1 MREAGYIENSI
12 AALQGLL
19 ELNLFA
25 PGEILK
31 QYPLSSHESFEIILD
46 QLRDF
51 WESEV
56 LRAGEEDAEGWYRYV
71 EKGKDGPVPEGSQ
84 MRDAQDDPTE
94 IDQDDPF
101 GWWIQK
107 EIESNELRENWPA
120 RVVDENEDDP
130 FNVVLFNDISRWMF
144 CFGHEASRRSLI
156 DYMLHFCGLPRWLGS
171 REQLHES
178 FDTFLCCYKLAHQNW
193 FWVGGKAGHPHP
205 QLWEGMEPEKKGSL
219 IDPFGFRLDEGYPVT
234 QDMLFGRQNGEW
246 VYPIVYSPASYTG
259 RTADIRMAR
268 TVLRMIIDGISINPR
283 DGESLVIF
291 YWALEWRIDPLK

>member
-25 PGEILK
+25 PREISK
-31 QYPLSSHESFEIILD
+31 HYPPSSHESFDITLD
-46 QLRDF
+46 QFRDF

-71 EKGKDGPVPEGSQ
+71 EKGKDGPVPENVQ
-84 MRDAQDDPTE
+84 EKDAPEDAVE

-101 GWWIQK
+101 GWWVQK
-107 EIESNELRENWPA
+107 EIESNELRGSWPA

-144 CFGHEASRRSLI
+144 CFGHEASRKSLI
-156 DYMLHFCGLPRWLGS
+156 DYMLQFCGLPRWLGS
-171 REQLHES
+171 REQPSES
-178 FDTFLCCYKLAHQNW
+178 LDAFMCCYKLAHQNW
-193 FWVGGKAGHPHP
+193 FWVGVKER
-205 QLWEGMEPEKKGSL
+205 LITWEGMEPEKQGSL
-219 IDPFGFRLDEGYPVT
+219 IDPFGFRLTGGYPVT
-234 QDMLFGRQNGEW
+234 LDMLFGRQNGEW
-246 VYPIVYSPASYTG
+246 VYPMMDSPASCKG

-268 TVLRMIIDGISINPR
+268 SVLRMVIDGTSINHR
-283 DGESLVIF
+283 DSESLAIF